1 MKHLNFLMLLLF
13 FALSAFTQTT
23 IIPFGSSYKYLDNG
37 SNQGTTWKNTS
48 FSDATWK
55 TGAAQLG
62 YGDGDEAT
70 VVSYGTNAKKKYLTT
85 YFRKVVAINNP
96 ASYAN
101 FTLGLKRDDGAVV
114 YLNGTEIFR
123 SNMPTG
129 TISYTTKASSAAAD
143 DGNTVQ
149 PVNIASSAFINGNNT
164 LAIEVHQ
171 FNSTD
176 PDLSFDLNLVANAP
190 AANIPPVANAGTDQT
205 ITLPTNSVSLN
216 GTGSSDADGTISTYI
231 WSQVSGPSAATI
243 ATPSSVTTNSS
254 NLVQGSYVFRLT
266 VTDNNGASS
275 FDDVAV
281 TVNPAANIAPVA
293 NAGNDQTITLPVNSV
308 SLSGAGSSDADGTI
322 TSYAWSQVS
331 GPSAATIGTPSSVT
345 TTVSGLLQGTYV
357 FRLTVTDNNSAAS
370 NDDITIIVN
379 PANVAPVANAGN
391 DQTITLPTS
400 SVSLSGTASS
410 DADGTITTYGWSQ
423 ASGPSTAT
431 IVNASS
437 VSTTVSNLV
446 QGTYVFRLAVTD
458 NNGASSTDDVSVTVN
473 PATVIST
480 YNVIDYG
487 GVWKY
492 LDNGTDQGTAWRGSG
507 FSDATWAS
515 GPGQLGYGD
524 GDEATVV
531 SYGPN
536 SSAKYTTTYFRKQ
549 VSVSSPSSYTNFSLG
564 VKRDDGI
571 VLYVNGVEVYRNNM
585 PAGTITFATLA
596 STAASDDGGT
606 IQVATIASSFFVDG
620 VNTVAAEIHQ
630 NAGTSTDISFDL
642 ELRANAPGFPVIT
655 RGPYLQMG
663 NGTGVSL
670 RWRTDVATDSKISVG
685 TSFGS
690 YTQSAT
696 NATVSTE
703 HEVRIS
709 GLSPDS
715 KYYYSFGSTT
725 QTLQATTANYF
736 NTAPGANTTR
746 KIKIA
751 AFGDCGRNDNGF
763 QAGTLSSYQ
772 NYVGSS
778 PAEIMLLLGDN
789 AYDAGTDAEY
799 TSRFF
804 NAYSSNILK
813 NHVVFPSP
821 GNHDYANTSARQTD
835 HNVPY
840 YSIFT
845 MPTAAECGGVAS
857 GTEAF
862 YSYNWGNI
870 HFLSL
875 DSYGFE
881 SGSTRLYDTLGPQAT
896 WVKNDLAANSSKWT
910 IAYWHHPPYTMGS
923 HNSDTESELINM
935 RQKFIGIMERYGVD
949 MIICGHSHDYERSY
963 LLKGYTG
970 NEASFSVATNAV
982 SGSSAYYDGSSNS
995 CPYNLADGKVNHGTV
1010 YVVAGSAGADGVVQA
1025 GYPHNALPFSVDD
1038 GGMLYFEVENNRL
1051 DAKFIRRDGVI
1062 ADKFTIVKDAGK
1074 SSSFSINAGEFVTL
1088 TASWVGTY
1096 SWSNGSSSRSI
1107 TVSPNETTSYTCTD
1121 GNSCLTD
1128 NFTVT
1133 VAQPIT
1139 MYNIKLSSEESR
1151 EITAYPVPVKRGMT
1165 LNITGNNEPVQAN
1178 IFNEKG
1184 QKMLQFKVQ
1193 NLTLVN
1199 TSKLPA
1205 GVYYLKCNE
1214 TSRPVTKKIIV
1225 IE

>member
-1 MKHLNFLMLLLF
+1 MKHLNLLVSL
-13 FALSAFTQTT
+13 LSVSLYGLSQT
-23 IIPFGSSYKYLDNG
+23 IVIPFGSSYKYLDNG
-37 SNQGTTWKNTS
+37 SNQGTTWKNTG
-48 FSDATWK
+48 FNDASWL
-55 TGAAQLG
+55 TGTAQLG
-62 YGDGDEAT
+62 YGDGDEST
-70 VVSYGTNAKKKYLTT
+70 VVSYGTNAKKKYITT
-85 YFRKVVAINNP
+85 YFRKVVAVSNP
-96 ASYAN
+96 ASYSN

-129 TISYTTKASSAAAD
+129 TISYTTKASSSAAD

-149 PVNIASSAFINGNNT
+149 SLNVAATAFINGNNT

-171 FNSTD
+171 FNTND
-176 PDLSFDLNLVANAP
+176 PDLSFDLSLVANAP

-205 ITLPTNSVSLN
+205 IKLPANSVSLN
-216 GTGSSDADGTISTYI
+216 GSASSDADGS
-231 WSQVSGPSAATI
+231 
-243 ATPSSVTTNSS
+243 
-254 NLVQGSYVFRLT
+254 
-266 VTDNNGASS
+266 
-275 FDDVAV
+275 
-281 TVNPAANIAPVA
+281 
-293 NAGNDQTITLPVNSV
+293 IT
-308 SLSGAGSSDADGTI
+308 G
-322 TSYAWSQVS
+322 YAWSQVS
-331 GPSAATIGTPSSVT
+331 GPSSATIATPASVT
-345 TTVSGLLQGTYV
+345 TAVSGLAQGTYV
-357 FRLTVTDNNSAAS
+357 FRLTVTDNNNAS
-370 NDDITIIVN
+370 SIDDITITVN
-379 PANVAPVANAGN
+379 PANIAPVANAGT
-391 DQTITLPTS
+391 DQTITLPAS
-400 SVSLSGTASS
+400 SVSLSGAVSS
-410 DADGTITTYGWSQ
+410 DADGSITTYAWSEL
-423 ASGPSTAT
+423 SGPSTAG
-431 IVNASS
+431 IANPSS
-437 VSTTVSNLV
+437 VTTTVSGLV
-446 QGTYVFRLAVTD
+446 QGTYVFRLTVTD
-458 NNGASSTDDVSVTVN
+458 NDGANATDDVSVTVN
-473 PATVIST
+473 AAQVVSS

-507 FSDATWAS
+507 FADGSWAS

-524 GDEATVV
+524 GDEATVL
-531 SYGPN
+531 SYGLN
-536 SSAKYTTTYFRKQ
+536 SSAKYITTYFRKQ
-549 VSVSSPSSYTNFSLG
+549 VSISSPASYANFTLG

-571 VLYVNGVEVYRNNM
+571 ILYVNGVEVYRNNM
-585 PAGTITFATLA
+585 PAGSVVYSTLA
-596 STAASDDGGT
+596 STAAADDGAT
-606 IQVATIASSFFVDG
+606 IQTATIASSYFVNG
-620 VNTVAAEIHQ
+620 VNTLAAEIHQ

-663 NGTGVSL
+663 NGSGVTL

-690 YTQSAT
+690 YPQSAT

-703 HEVRIS
+703 HEVRIN
-709 GLSPDS
+709 GLSADT
-715 KYYYSFGSTT
+715 KYYYSFGSST
-725 QTLQATTANYF
+725 QTLQSAAVNYF
-736 NTAPGANTTR
+736 NTAPGASTTR
-746 KIKIA
+746 KIRIA

-763 QAGTLSSYQ
+763 QAGTLSGYQ

-799 TSRFF
+799 TSNFF

-821 GNHDYANTSARQTD
+821 GNHDYANTTARQTD
-835 HNVPY
+835 HNIPY

-845 MPTAAECGGVAS
+845 MPAAGECGGLAS

-923 HNSDTESELINM
+923 HNSDTESELVNM

-949 MIICGHSHDYERSY
+949 MIICGHSHNYERSY

-970 NEASFSVATNAV
+970 NEASFSVATNAA

-1010 YVVAGSAGADGVVQA
+1010 YVVAGSAGADGSVQA
-1025 GYPHNALPFSVDD
+1025 GYPHNAMPFSVDD

-1062 ADKFTIVKDAGK
+1062 ADKFTIVKNAGR
-1074 SSSFSINAGEFVTL
+1074 SSSFTVNAGESVTL
-1088 TASWVGTY
+1088 TASWTGAY
-1096 SWSNGSSSRSI
+1096 HWSNGASSQSI
-1107 TVSPNETTSYTCTD
+1107 TVSPNETTGYTCTD
-1121 GNSCLTD
+1121 GNNCLTD

-1139 MYNIKLSSEESR
+1139 RYNIRLPNEGSAK
-1151 EITAYPVPVKRGMT
+1151 IAAYPVPVKRGMT
-1165 LNITGNNEPVQAN
+1165 LNITGDNEPLPAN
-1178 IFNEKG
+1178 IYNEKG
-1184 QKMLQFKVQ
+1184 QKMLQFNIQ

-1199 TSKLPA
+1199 TAQLPA
-1205 GVYYLKCNE
+1205 GVYYLKY
-1214 TSRPVTKKIIV
+1214 SLKSKPVTKKIII